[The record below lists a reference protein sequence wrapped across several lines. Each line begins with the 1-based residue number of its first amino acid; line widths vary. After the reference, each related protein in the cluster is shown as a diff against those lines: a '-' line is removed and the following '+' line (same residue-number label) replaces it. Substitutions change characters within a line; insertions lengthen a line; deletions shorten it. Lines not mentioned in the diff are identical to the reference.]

1 MITKKTF
8 KKYCDYAI
16 DNILHEGTTDVELF
30 NRPFE
35 IDYLKQEKFR
45 DKIKDSVYGAVMEVI
60 EQSKFE
66 SLKIHKIGYVLV
78 PKKSLSDFRKCAWID
93 IYDEIIYLTIV
104 LAMAPHIEKARIP
117 KTENRVFSY
126 RYISDEN
133 TLFDK
138 NYNYTKFRET
148 VELKSN
154 CAKNN
159 VLVECDISNYYDRIN
174 LHRIESILR
183 SIPRVEEDLI
193 RLLNDILLFWSDRD
207 SYGIPVGSN
216 ASRILA
222 EAALIEVDNYLI
234 SKNIDFCRYVD
245 DYRIFAKD
253 AFEAHS
259 NLAILNH
266 RLSKEGLFLNTQK
279 TNIKDISLKK
289 KRVTVTN
296 SGQSNN
302 KESGPQKE
310 VNTEEKEEQLNKP
323 KIIRGYS
330 GLIPTKFRQLSA
342 METAKLEKIDL
353 DLIIEE
359 SKETILIEPKEV
371 TTIVRA
377 IIAQEK
383 FEKFLELPGVLKK
396 FPQFIP
402 YFVDVLLK
410 FSNQLTE
417 KELELLQESFKEWMV
432 NPDTPEYIQ
441 VYLIR
446 LYASSPFQNKEVLLN
461 MFRELKRNSGDYV
474 GRALLEALDNLLTRG
489 ELLEI
494 KEYYYRADRW
504 ERRQILSL
512 INKGLSAGE
521 KRPFFKDVKIHMDD
535 LFVSPILI

>member
-1 MITKKTF
+1 MRNFIPIFLGNF
-8 KKYCDYAI
+8 KP
-16 DNILHEGTTDVELF
+16 ILT
-30 NRPFE
+30 
-35 IDYLKQEKFR
+35 
-45 DKIKDSVYGAVMEVI
+45 
-60 EQSKFE
+60 
-66 SLKIHKIGYVLV
+66 
-78 PKKSLSDFRKCAWID
+78 
-93 IYDEIIYLTIV
+93 
-104 LAMAPHIEKARIP
+104 
-117 KTENRVFSY
+117 
-126 RYISDEN
+126 
-133 TLFDK
+133 
-138 NYNYTKFRET
+138 
-148 VELKSN
+148 
-154 CAKNN
+154 
-159 VLVECDISNYYDRIN
+159 
-174 LHRIESILR
+174 
-183 SIPRVEEDLI
+183 
-193 RLLNDILLFWSDRD
+193 
-207 SYGIPVGSN
+207 
-216 ASRILA
+216 
-222 EAALIEVDNYLI
+222 
-234 SKNIDFCRYVD
+234 
-245 DYRIFAKD
+245 
-253 AFEAHS
+253 
-259 NLAILNH
+259 
-266 RLSKEGLFLNTQK
+266 
-279 TNIKDISLKK
+279 
-289 KRVTVTN
+289 
-296 SGQSNN
+296 
-302 KESGPQKE
+302 
-310 VNTEEKEEQLNKP
+310 
-323 KIIRGYS
+323 S